1 MIRIIG
7 GFVHSTFDEGG
18 RGAEK
23 KGRCVNVLFSTDI
36 VSDEFVN
43 IQYILMVFHATT
55 H

>member
-7 GFVHSTFDEGG
+7 GFLHSTFNEGG

-23 KGRCVNVLFSTDI
+23 KGRCVYVLFSTDI
-36 VSDEFVN
+36 VVN